1 MNVRSLRFV
10 LVGAVFGLCA
20 ACATIPSAPP
30 PDVVRL
36 QRELDRLHADPRI
49 IDNAGSELGNAD
61 AAVDTLAHNTD
72 MLDRHA
78 YDQGVYVAGKL
89 VQIAEASAMARYA
102 ERRGEQLGLERDRL
116 LAQVRTRA
124 PAATIAAAPGDALP
138 PAQNELFAMQS
149 RLGGVESRVDE
160 RGLVVRLGDFMFE
173 PGRPA
178 LTRSGEQ
185 ALDSLARA
193 LIERPRTTARI
204 EEVDLAGADTPL
216 LRATAVR
223 NYLGARGVALARL
236 DLRDRYAA
244 RPPAVSGGETH
255 VDVVVRSD

>member
-1 MNVRSLRFV
+1 MNVRSVRFV
-10 LVGAVFGLCA
+10 LVAAVFGVCAGCA
-20 ACATIPSAPP
+20 AIPAGPP

-49 IDNAGSELGNAD
+49 IDNAGNELGNAD

-72 MLDRHA
+72 MLDQRA

-89 VQIAEASAMARYA
+89 VQIAEASALARYA
-102 ERRGEQLGLERDRL
+102 ERRGEALGMERDRL

-124 PAATIAAAPGDALP
+124 PAGELP
-138 PAQNELFAMQS
+138 PAQAELFAMQN

-160 RGLVVRLGDFMFE
+160 RGLIVRLGDFMFE
-173 PGRPA
+173 PGRAA

-193 LIERPRTTARI
+193 LIERPRATARI
-204 EEVDLAGADTPL
+204 EEVDLSGADAPL

-236 DLRDRYAA
+236 DMADRYAA
-244 RPPAVSGGETH
+244 RTPAAGSEETH

>member
-1 MNVRSLRFV
+1 MNVRSVRFV
-10 LVGAVFGLCA
+10 LAAVVLGVCAGCA
-20 ACATIPSAPP
+20 AIPAGPP

-49 IDNAGSELGNAD
+49 IDNAGNELGNAD

-72 MLDRHA
+72 VLDQRA

-89 VQIAEASAMARYA
+89 VQIAEASALARYA
-102 ERRGEQLGLERDRL
+102 ERRGEALGMERDRL
-116 LAQVRTRA
+116 LAQARTRA
-124 PAATIAAAPGDALP
+124 PAGATAMRATGELP
-138 PAQNELFAMQS
+138 PAQAELFAMQN

-160 RGLVVRLGDFMFE
+160 RGLIVRLGDFMFE
-173 PGRPA
+173 PGRAA

-204 EEVDLAGADTPL
+204 EEIDLSGADAPL

-223 NYLGARGVALARL
+223 NYLSARGVALARL
-236 DLRDRYAA
+236 DMADRYAA
-244 RPPAVSGGETH
+244 RPPAAGSEETH
-255 VDVVVRSD
+255 VDVVVRND